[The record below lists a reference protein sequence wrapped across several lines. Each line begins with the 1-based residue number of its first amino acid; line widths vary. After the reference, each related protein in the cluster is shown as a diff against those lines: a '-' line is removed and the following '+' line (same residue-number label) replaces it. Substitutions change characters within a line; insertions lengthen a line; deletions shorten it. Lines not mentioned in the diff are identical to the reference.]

1 MKNFTSSCNVFLNKE
16 ATRKKQ
22 VRGNQSPFMN
32 KTLSKA
38 IMQRSKLR
46 NLFLNNRTEEN
57 RNNYVKQMNLCVTHL
72 RKSKIQFFWSLN
84 ETDLCDNKKIE
95 RVVKSLLSNKVVY
108 NDRNTLM
115 EDDKIIENDKN
126 TASILNEVFSDIITT
141 LGVPQ
146 YNETEPVSH
155 NIGDPLIKA
164 IM

>member
-1 MKNFTSSCNVFLNKE
+1 M
-16 ATRKKQ
+16 
-22 VRGNQSPFMN
+22 
-32 KTLSKA
+32 
-38 IMQRSKLR
+38 
-46 NLFLNNRTEEN
+46 
-57 RNNYVKQMNLCVTHL
+57 
-72 RKSKIQFFWSLN
+72 
-84 ETDLCDNKKIE
+84 
-95 RVVKSLLSNKVVY
+95 VKSLLSNKVVY

-126 TASILNEVFSDIITT
+126 TASILNEIFSDIITT

>member
-1 MKNFTSSCNVFLNKE
+1 M
-16 ATRKKQ
+16 
-22 VRGNQSPFMN
+22 
-32 KTLSKA
+32 
-38 IMQRSKLR
+38 
-46 NLFLNNRTEEN
+46 
-57 RNNYVKQMNLCVTHL
+57 
-72 RKSKIQFFWSLN
+72 
-84 ETDLCDNKKIE
+84 CDNKKIE

-126 TASILNEVFSDIITT
+126 TASILNEIFSDIITT